1 MERACPGV
9 PETWESEV
17 LPSILE
23 LLKSQFAELRSHLT
37 AELCDAVRVAATA
50 QSLPSRRES
59 REAELVTRSQ
69 ASGVSVTKFQR
80 GKAAVSC
87 DRIEVFSRRSSW
99 RNWEKKSTSE
109 NLDLCGVIRP
119 SPSMRTTR

>member
-1 MERACPGV
+1 MFCFATKTDYTPVSQMSQMSMYQKSRWFPK
-9 PETWESEV
+9 S
-17 LPSILE
+17 LRPSILE

-69 ASGVSVTKFQR
+69 ASGVSGAWHDWNFP
-80 GKAAVSC
+80 
-87 DRIEVFSRRSSW
+87 F
-99 RNWEKKSTSE
+99 
-109 NLDLCGVIRP
+109 
-119 SPSMRTTR
+119 